1 MRTDTFPMTDATP
14 APEPAS
20 LPGEH
25 GVRVERLPAVDA
37 ILDALPVEF
46 CVACHGSL
54 RLAIG
59 PSGMFVLST
68 PPAHGPAE
76 PRAVEVIRVA
86 ADTRSALADHLS
98 WVPFVDALLVTE
110 RGRQQPV
117 GSPSLASVPID
128 LLRVTLVEGR
138 TVVTAKLLSSV
149 RQLLRDDQFQ
159 PWAFCLPGS
168 TTIDLSDSARSVT
181 APG

>member
-1 MRTDTFPMTDATP
+1 MTDATP

-25 GVRVERLPAVDA
+25 GVRVERLPAIDA
-37 ILDALPVEF
+37 ILDALPVDF

-54 RLAIG
+54 RLAVG

-68 PPAHGPAE
+68 PPAQGPAE
-76 PRAVEVIRVA
+76 PRALEVVRLA
-86 ADTRSALADHLS
+86 AQTRGALADHLS
-98 WVPFVDALLVTE
+98 WVPFVDAMLVTE
-110 RGRQQPV
+110 RGQQHV
-117 GSPSLASVPID
+117 GSPSLATVPID

-138 TVVTAKLLSSV
+138 TVVASKLLGSV
-149 RQLLRDDQFQ
+149 RQLLRDDRFR
-159 PWAFCLPGS
+159 PWAFCLPGT
-168 TTIDLSDSARSVT
+168 TTIDLSDSARSVA